1 MRAAAEQGAG
11 MIGFQEVFN
20 APSFCQV
27 QEPDEHGWAE
37 PSPDGPTTQQMR
49 ARSPASCR
57 W

>member
-1 MRAAAEQGAG
+1 